1 MGEATQ
7 QGGARAEAVNLTDR
21 FLAFLRTYR
30 SGGDYKYRRLARSAK
45 RRIDVDVGDLIEAD
59 GELAAWLLDRPR
71 EALEALRGAV
81 AELLRVEN
89 PQLLESGFSVG
100 VAGHPRP
107 LGVRELG
114 AEHVGKLVAVRGV
127 VAKITPKRQRLVRGA
142 WRCAECG
149 EEAEGEEP
157 PARCPSCGKR
167 RFELLAER
175 SAYADWQLAALQEP
189 PEELEPGQLPAQVHA
204 LLEGGLVG
212 SVKPGD
218 RAIFTGVAVPAE
230 ELRARRLLA
239 GNRAAFRIVL
249 EAVGVEVA
257 NRDPADE
264 LTPEDEE
271 AILEFAKRPDAR
283 EQIIASIA
291 PSIYGH
297 EDVKKAI
304 ALLLFGGVPKVHPD
318 GVRVR
323 GDIHILLVG
332 DPGTAKSQL
341 LRYVASVAPRGVY
354 ASGKGST
361 AAGLTAAVVK
371 DPETGEFALEAG
383 AMVLADGGVCCID
396 EFDKMDAR
404 DRSAIHEAMEQQ
416 TVSIA
421 KAGIVAT
428 LNARAS
434 VLAAANPLFGRYLPD
449 KPVADNIGLP
459 PTILSRFDLI
469 FILTDAPDAERDR
482 QLALHV
488 LHLHGGAEPAP
499 PLPRGF
505 LRKYVAYA
513 RRRCAPRLS
522 EAAAKVIADFYSEM
536 RRRAQANGSP
546 IPITPRQLE
555 ALVRMAEAH
564 ARMALSG
571 TVTEEDAKAAI
582 DLMVKFLRGAG
593 VDVETGQIDV
603 DAVMT
608 GQPKSQRERMAA
620 LVALLRRAVEEA
632 GGGPVR
638 RDDFVALAA
647 ERGFDEA
654 FVRKVLAHLYD
665 AGEIIEPK
673 PGYIVLLK

>member
-1 MGEATQ
+1 MGGAPQE
-7 QGGARAEAVNLTDR
+7 GGARAEAVNLTDR
-21 FLAFLRTYR
+21 FLEFLRTYR
-30 SGGDYKYRRLARSAK
+30 SGGDYKYRRLARSA
-45 RRIDVDVGDLIEAD
+45 RGRIDVDLGDLIEAD

-100 VAGHPRP
+100 VVGHPRP

-114 AEHVGKLVAVRGV
+114 AAHVGKLVAVRGV
-127 VAKITPKRQRLVRGA
+127 VAKITPKRQRLLRGA

-149 EEAEGEEP
+149 GEAEGAEP

-212 SVKPGD
+212 SAKPGD
-218 RAIFTGVAVPAE
+218 RAVVTGVAVPAE
-230 ELRARRLLA
+230 ELRARRLVT
-239 GNRAAFRIVL
+239 GRRATFRIVL
-249 EAVGVEVA
+249 EAVGVEVV

-264 LTPEDEE
+264 LAPEDEE
-271 AILEFAKRPDAR
+271 AIREFARRPDAR

-297 EDVKKAI
+297 EDVKRAI

-341 LRYVASVAPRGVY
+341 LRYVAAVAPRGVY
-354 ASGKGST
+354 TSGKGST

-371 DPETGEFALEAG
+371 DPETGEFVLEAG

-396 EFDKMDAR
+396 EFDKMDAG

-449 KPVADNIGLP
+449 RPIAENIGLP

-488 LHLHGGAEPAP
+488 LRLHGGAAPAP
-499 PLPRGF
+499 PLPREF
-505 LRKYVAYA
+505 LRKYIAYA

-522 EAAAKVIADFYSEM
+522 EAAARVIADFYSEM
-536 RRRAQANGSP
+536 RRRAQANGTP

-555 ALVRMAEAH
+555 ALVRLAEAH
-564 ARMALSG
+564 ARMALSDV
-571 TVTEEDAKAAI
+571 VTEEDARAAI
-582 DLMVKFLRGAG
+582 DLMMRFLRSVG

-620 LVALLRRAVEEA
+620 LVALLRKAIEEA
-632 GGGPVR
+632 GGEPVR

-654 FVRKVLAHLYD
+654 FVRRVLERLYD
-665 AGEIIEPK
+665 AGEIVEPK
-673 PGYIVLLK
+673 PGYILLLK